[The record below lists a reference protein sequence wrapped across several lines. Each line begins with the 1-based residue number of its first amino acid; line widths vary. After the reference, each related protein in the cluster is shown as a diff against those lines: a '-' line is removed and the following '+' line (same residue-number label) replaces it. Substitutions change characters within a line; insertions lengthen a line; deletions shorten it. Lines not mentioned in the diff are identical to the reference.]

1 MIEEGLKLT
10 AYLGERARVSAG
22 AGAGTGSGAGG
33 RLLADAITDVFARHE
48 LAVSLLLRG
57 VEGFGARGGVRTDR
71 LLTLS
76 EDLPLVSVAVD
87 GRERIEAAHA
97 EVAALG
103 VPGLLTLERARLVR
117 GKAAA
122 SDLQS
127 GRAPADE
134 ETKLTVYVGR
144 HERERDGRR
153 PAYEAVVAAL
163 HAGGVAG
170 ATVLLGVD
178 GTVDGERRRARLLG
192 RNTAVPLMVVSVGP
206 SARIAAVLP
215 ALDALLTRPLL
226 TLERIEVLQAR
237 RDRGPATA
245 LSPHARIAAHSQ
257 GDRGLALCP
266 LQKLVVY
273 AGEQS
278 RHRGAPLSPQ
288 LVRALRSAGA
298 AGATSLRGIWG
309 YHGDHAPHGDTVR
322 QLRRRVPVVTVV
334 VDAPERIAALWPVV
348 DAHTDETGL
357 VTCELV
363 PVASRGRPSPRQ
375 LA

>member
-192 RNTAVPLMVVSVGP
+192 HNAAVPLMVVAVG
-206 SARIAAVLP
+206 ARTRIAAVLP
-215 ALDALLTRPLL
+215 ELDARLTRPLL
-226 TLERIEVLQAR
+226 TLERVQVLK
-237 RDRGPATA
+237 RDGTGGQTPCPPTPG
-245 LSPHARIAAHSQ
+245 SPPTIK
-257 GDRGLALCP
+257 GTGGLAPCP

-363 PVASRGRPSPRQ
+363 PVAWRGRPSPRQ